1 MITLN
6 QIADLFIHDFSGGDP
21 SKDSQLDRRDI
32 VLKVR
37 SYINAI
43 IKVET
48 FNKKAEGDNSA
59 VASAIGTY
67 QVTLQ
72 QDDTEQKYVDIPDFY
87 LTLPNN
93 KGIHRLYVKGN
104 PFEDFIIQHNPGITS
119 NLPHMKLKG
128 LQFCYVEG
136 NKIKMGKGCTAKK
149 ADALILQLIV
159 PVPDSIGP
167 NDPLPILKEYMPEV
181 MTRLKADYAPLM
193 AIPNDYANNQNTN
206 IR

>member
-6 QIADLFIHDFSGGDP
+6 QIADLFLHDFSGGDV

-37 SYINAI
+37 SYINSI
-43 IKVET
+43 IKVEI
-48 FNKKAEGDNSA
+48 FNKKNEGDNSA
-59 VASAIGTY
+59 VSSAIGTY
-67 QVTLQ
+67 EVTLLE
-72 QDDTEQKYVDIPDFY
+72 DGGEKYILIPDFY
-87 LTLPNN
+87 LTLPYN
-93 KGIHRLYVKGN
+93 KGIHRMYVKGN
-104 PFEDFIIQHNPGITS
+104 PYEDFVIQHNPGITS
-119 NLPHMKLKG
+119 TLPHMKIQG

-136 NKIKMGKGCTAKK
+136 DKIKMGKGCSAKK
-149 ADALILQLIV
+149 AAKLILQLIV

-181 MTRLKADYAPLM
+181 MARLKADYAPLM

-206 IR
+206 LR